1 MSSGSGNKKLMI
13 EYVGAWYLQEVMLL
27 VERVTEAQRYAK
39 MELRDMQDS
48 KKRNIDL
55 DEEENEDEGGMK
67 KFKKNKMNN
76 GEERREGGGMKG
88 GKKGFKKKR
97 K

>member
-1 MSSGSGNKKLMI
+1 MI